1 MADPTTLSMQ
11 DRGPTVLA
19 VVIALL
25 CVSTAFILIRL
36 ISRIGVVKRVSNDD
50 YAIIVAW
57 VSHIPIRLYQ
67 TLPVVNTWQLVAF
80 GFSFSICYGTR
91 VGLGR
96 HEANIAPQD
105 RGSLRKAE
113 YAFSVLYVCG
123 HLWRYGRVNAYYVRT
138 RH

>member
-1 MADPTTLSMQ
+1 MADPATLSMQ

-25 CVSTAFILIRL
+25 CVSTAFIVIRL

-50 YAIIVAW
+50 YAIIIAW
-57 VSHIPIRLYQ
+57 VSHIQFRLNQ
-67 TLPVVNTWQLVAF
+67 TLPAVNTWQLVAF
-80 GFSFSICYGTR
+80 GFSFSICYGTS

-96 HEANIAPQD
+96 HEADIAPQD
-105 RGSLRKAE
+105 RESLRKAE

-123 HLWRYGRVNAYYVRT
+123 HPEILKT
-138 RH
+138 KCLPH

>member
-1 MADPTTLSMQ
+1 MADPTTLSLQ

-25 CVSTAFILIRL
+25 CVSTAFIVIRL

-50 YAIIVAW
+50 YAIVIAW
-57 VSHIPIRLYQ
+57 VSHIPIRLPR
-67 TLPVVNTWQLVAF
+67 TLPVVNTWQFVAF
-80 GFSFSICYGTR
+80 GFSFSICHGTS

-96 HEANIAPQD
+96 HEADIAPQD

-113 YAFSVLYVCG
+113 YAFSVLYVSGQLEIFKSKC
-123 HLWRYGRVNAYYVRT
+123 
-138 RH
+138 

>member
-1 MADPTTLSMQ
+1 MQ

-25 CVSTAFILIRL
+25 CVSTASIVVRL

-50 YAIIVAW
+50 YAIIIAW
-57 VSHIPIRLYQ
+57 VSHVPIPLYH
-67 TLPVVNTWQLVAF
+67 TLSVVNTWQLVAF
-80 GFSFSICYGTR
+80 GFSFSICYGTT

-96 HEANIAPQD
+96 HEADIAPQD

-113 YAFSVLYVCG
+113 YAFSVLYVSG
-123 HLWRYGRVNAYYVRT
+123 HLET
-138 RH
+138 SKSKC

>member
-25 CVSTAFILIRL
+25 CVSTASIVIRL

-50 YAIIVAW
+50 YAIIIAW
-57 VSHIPIRLYQ
+57 VSHILARLCQ
-67 TLPVVNTWQLVAF
+67 TLPVINTWQLVAF
-80 GFSFSICYGTR
+80 GFSFSICYGTK

-96 HEANIAPQD
+96 HEADIAPQD

-113 YAFSVLYVCG
+113 YAFSVLYVG
-123 HLWRYGRVNAYYVRT
+123 GQLEISKKKY
-138 RH
+138 

>member
-36 ISRIGVVKRVSNDD
+36 ISRIGVVKRVSSDD
-50 YAIIVAW
+50 YAIIIAW

-67 TLPVVNTWQLVAF
+67 TLPAVNTWQLVAF

-113 YAFSVLYVCG
+113 YAFSVLYVSG
-123 HLWRYGRVNAYYVRT
+123 HPQISKGKC
-138 RH
+138 